1 MKEEYEIWV
10 TIRKN
15 NNIISK
21 YIWDFFFLVQVQS
34 TKIHKLSPT
43 FSFYNGILCSFLLFQ
58 VEITQK
64 WLVLSWKIS
73 VSLSVAF
80 KKEKKR
86 QICVQFAQCFKV
98 LNFSFLWI
106 LAFFFWCQVT
116 SVSDS
121 TCCWLVVIILCSL
134 VFVCFDWLLDR

>member
-1 MKEEYEIWV
+1 MSNYQK
-10 TIRKN
+10 KN
-15 NNIISK
+15 KHNK
-21 YIWDFFFLVQVQS
+21 QVHLGFFFFLVQVQS

-80 KKEKKR
+80 KKEKKDR
-86 QICVQFAQCFKV
+86 SVFSLHNV
-98 LNFSFLWI
+98 LKCSI
-106 LAFFFWCQVT
+106 LASCGFWPFFFGAKSHLFLIQ
-116 SVSDS
+116 
-121 TCCWLVVIILCSL
+121 LAAG
-134 VFVCFDWLLDR
+134 